1 MHMFVRRRY
10 AGSAYII
17 IHSMVYATYHTYNI
31 SNAER
36 QVCVETGD
44 LKNNTDLLLKY
55 DICLWKDAQTVWI
68 IQ

>member
-1 MHMFVRRRY
+1 
-10 AGSAYII
+10 
-17 IHSMVYATYHTYNI
+17 MVYATYHTYNI

-55 DICLWKDAQTVWI
+55 DICLGKDAQTVWI
-68 IQ
+68 IH